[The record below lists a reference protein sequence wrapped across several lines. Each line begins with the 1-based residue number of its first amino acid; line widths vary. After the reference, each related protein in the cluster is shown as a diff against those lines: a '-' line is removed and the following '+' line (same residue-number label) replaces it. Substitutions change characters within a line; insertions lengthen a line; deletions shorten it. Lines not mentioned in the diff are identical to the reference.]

1 MCEARISTLL
11 TQGSSKCS
19 WLGNLLFESA
29 ADLHYLVFT
38 AAPTLLP
45 LPISS
50 QCEHKGACTHKK
62 QLVPTLLQGENCS
75 LLSKS
80 REWAAGKS
88 FSHPIFVLAASNI
101 FLHAIG
107 DF

>member
-29 ADLHYLVFT
+29 ADLHYL
-38 AAPTLLP
+38 LLP
-45 LPISS
+45 PHCSLSPISS

-88 FSHPIFVLAASNI
+88 FSHPIFLLAASNI